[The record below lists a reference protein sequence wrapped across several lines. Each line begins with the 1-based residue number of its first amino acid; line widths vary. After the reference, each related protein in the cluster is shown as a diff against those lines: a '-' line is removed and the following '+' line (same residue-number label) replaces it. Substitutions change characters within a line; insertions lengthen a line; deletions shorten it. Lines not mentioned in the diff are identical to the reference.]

1 MYHDYQRLHKLVVD
15 MPYSECIYTSTFLS
29 GNVDVQIFFGAR
41 LIKDDEVVLCSYFF
55 DAWTREE
62 YEDEG
67 GHMFVHSDGFID
79 GFTV

>member
-1 MYHDYQRLHKLVVD
+1 VYHDYQRLHKLVVD
-15 MPYSECIYTSTFLS
+15 MPYSECIFTSTFNS
-29 GNVDVQIFFGAR
+29 GNVDLQLLLGVR
-41 LIKDDEVVLCSYFF
+41 PLKDDELVIGSIFF

-79 GFTV
+79 GFTM